1 MARAGFCHE
10 LRNKNE
16 RFWTFEKAC
25 WSIPRAHH
33 YSITPLSQV
42 HLLSLLEH
50 TVLLQWQDLIFS
62 PADWYSQRCREHHH
76 AQNLLCVRNRGSKG
90 GREGEYWWE
99 TGGEKWL
106 LLCCQTVS
114 KPTLASLSGDE
125 PHTKAEAWQTLK
137 IYSCFPKSSSCSFRV
152 KTFFFF
158 SPACVWRLWSL
169 SLPQTLREL
178 PLFLQRLLGV
188 GSKGEIFSDFLMSF
202 LWRLAFWGCG
212 IARRWWKVFEACWNC
227 KVSWVWSWHFA
238 FVICYFGF
246 QICCFGWVNKCS
258 SVWFTF
264 FNFFDEVFFSQN
276 AE

>member
-76 AQNLLCVRNRGSKG
+76 AQNLVCVRNRGRKG
-90 GREGEYWWE
+90 GREREYWWE

-125 PHTKAEAWQTLK
+125 PHTEAEAWQTLK

-158 SPACVWRLWSL
+158 LRMTTLKSFSASNFAWTSFVFTKASGSWEQRRNLFRFSYEFLVAPRFLRLWHCTSL
-169 SLPQTLREL
+169 VKSFWSLLKL
-178 PLFLQRLLGV
+178 
-188 GSKGEIFSDFLMSF
+188 
-202 LWRLAFWGCG
+202 
-212 IARRWWKVFEACWNC
+212 
-227 KVSWVWSWHFA
+227 
-238 FVICYFGF
+238 
-246 QICCFGWVNKCS
+246 
-258 SVWFTF
+258 
-264 FNFFDEVFFSQN
+264 
-276 AE
+276 